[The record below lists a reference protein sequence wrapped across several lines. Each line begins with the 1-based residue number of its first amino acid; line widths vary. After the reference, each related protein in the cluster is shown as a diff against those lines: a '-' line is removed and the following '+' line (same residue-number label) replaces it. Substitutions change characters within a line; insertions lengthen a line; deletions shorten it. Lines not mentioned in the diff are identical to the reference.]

1 MNTMTIA
8 SEESAFR
15 TGLKEAGF
23 TSSDFMVKYETAA
36 AARKR
41 QGDGTMPLVPTSV
54 RVSRISN
61 SAAFTFPGGNDSSWA
76 AAALEKVQ
84 AGLFGVK

>member
-23 TSSDFMVKYETAA
+23 VSSDFMVKYESPAA
-36 AARKR
+36 SRRR
-41 QGDGTMPLVPTSV
+41 QGENGMTPFPASV

-61 SAAFTFPGGNDSSWA
+61 AAAFTFPGGNDTSWA